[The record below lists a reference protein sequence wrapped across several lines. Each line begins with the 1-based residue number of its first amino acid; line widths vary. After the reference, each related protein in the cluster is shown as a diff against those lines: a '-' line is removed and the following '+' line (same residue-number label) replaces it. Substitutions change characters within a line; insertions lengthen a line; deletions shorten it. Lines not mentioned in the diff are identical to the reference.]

1 VRFTR
6 LGLIGVLTVV
16 IMCGSTAS
24 AAAAGTSERA
34 PESRPIARAACPIC
48 LPAAAVAIR
57 AGILLA
63 TRAAAQAVVRVSVYA
78 AGAFRTAVSRSRLDR
93 AVKYAKKI
101 KDKGKDWVRRN
112 WNGLP
117 KTTRACLKGA
127 GLLST
132 EQIIDGGFVTEVE
145 FDSFLTFRYPT
156 LDPIDK
162 IQFKSAIDWGEPL
175 ETAAAGCVVGWL
187 AFDRSA

>member
-1 VRFTR
+1 MRVTR
-6 LGLIGVLTVV
+6 VALIGVLTVA
-16 IMCGSTAS
+16 IMSGSAAS
-24 AAAAGTSERA
+24 AAAAQTGERG

-57 AGILLA
+57 AGIFLA
-63 TRAAAQAVVRVSVYA
+63 TRAAVKAVVRVSVYA
-78 AGAFRTAVSRSRLDR
+78 TGAFRAAVSKARLDR
-93 AVKYAKKI
+93 AVKYAKRVKN
-101 KDKGKDWVRRN
+101 KGRAWVRRN

-117 KTTRACLKGA
+117 KSSRACLKGA

-145 FDSFLTFRYPT
+145 FDAFLTFRYPT
-156 LDPIDK
+156 LDPFDK
-162 IQFKSAIDWGEPL
+162 IQFKSAIDWSEPL

-187 AFDRSA
+187 ALDRSS